1 MKRPR
6 RLTGEAEI
14 YMPFTFL
21 PNGCSWY
28 ETHRLGGCKRLKHPR
43 AACSSL
49 DSTDSRRLPQ
59 HHRLAIVVPLFGG
72 AAKGLP
78 RLCHRLGNHLD
89 HMGMRFDIFAVN
101 QVDDLPFN
109 RGALLNIGVQ
119 YALSSDRRRAYDYLA
134 LQDVDRFPAN
144 TNRNCSKA
152 TSTYYAFPDER
163 PRALNPDALAGGV
176 LVVATKAF
184 RAVNGLSNSYWG
196 YGSEDNDL
204 FLRLRWCGWPP
215 IHGAEIES
223 CMEHRNCG
231 ACTSNRASFFA
242 DAGRHDRANAERVLA
257 RMHEP
262 RTHMLHDGL
271 STLNYTAK
279 GRARSETCTAG
290 RTFTLI
296 DVRLARDE
304 YLPLR

>member
-1 MKRPR
+1 MPLDCVTVASQSCQTDAPGTR
-6 RLTGEAEI
+6 RTGWEAVSVSNI
-14 YMPFTFL
+14 HGQL
-21 PNGCSWY
+21 
-28 ETHRLGGCKRLKHPR
+28 
-43 AACSSL
+43 ACL

-144 TNRNCSKA
+144 TNRELFKGHLNA
-152 TSTYYAFPDER
+152 FHAFPDER

-215 IHGAEIES
+215 IHGARS
-223 CMEHRNCG
+223 
-231 ACTSNRASFFA
+231 SRAWSTQ
-242 DAGRHDRANAERVLA
+242 LWC
-257 RMHEP
+257 MHEQ
-262 RTHMLHDGL
+262 
-271 STLNYTAK
+271 
-279 GRARSETCTAG
+279 
-290 RTFTLI
+290 
-296 DVRLARDE
+296 
-304 YLPLR
+304 